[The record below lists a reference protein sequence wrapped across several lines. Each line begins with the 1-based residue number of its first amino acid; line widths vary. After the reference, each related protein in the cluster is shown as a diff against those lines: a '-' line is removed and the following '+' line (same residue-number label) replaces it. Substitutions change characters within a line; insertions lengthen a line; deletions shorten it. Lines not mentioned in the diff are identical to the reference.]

1 MFKIRKVPIRGAA
14 PRLPGYKSEVLLLHY
29 TGCYINYITAY
40 LSKKIYKKK
49 EMASPPRVELG
60 LKA

>member
-1 MFKIRKVPIRGAA
+1 MRGAA
-14 PRLPGYKSEVLLLHY
+14 PRLPGYKSDVLLLHY
-29 TGCYINYITAY
+29 TGCYIIYITAY
-40 LSKKIYKKK
+40 HIAQKIK